1 MISCFASAQ
10 KILHESQSLTERRDK
25 SVRRLVLRCGQC
37 VREIMRES
45 VSNGFPALAIETGV
59 SECLLLIYLNE
70 QGKLSA

>member
-25 SVRRLVLRCGQC
+25 SVRLVLRCGQC

-59 SECLLLIYLNE
+59 SECLLLIHLNE
-70 QGKLSA
+70 QGKLSAA